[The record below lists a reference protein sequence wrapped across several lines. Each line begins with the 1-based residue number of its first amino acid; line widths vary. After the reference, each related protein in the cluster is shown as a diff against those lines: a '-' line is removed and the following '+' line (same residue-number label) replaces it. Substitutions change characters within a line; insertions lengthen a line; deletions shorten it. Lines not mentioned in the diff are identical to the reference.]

1 MSRASAIYA
10 GWVRHRRYQPRPH
23 TFRYRL
29 FMMYL
34 DLDELP
40 TLFDR
45 YWFWSASRPAPA
57 RFRRRDHFG
66 NPSRPLKEAVLEK
79 VREAT
84 GTAPAGPVRL
94 LTHLAY
100 FGYCFNPVSF
110 FYCFDPAGERVE
122 TIVAEV
128 DNTPWGERHLYV
140 LSPAR
145 DEGRDARHRYRF
157 RKEFHVSPFLP
168 MEIDYDWRFIDPGRF
183 LAVHIDCRRGGA
195 ALFDATMTLKRR
207 EITGASLAEVL
218 AGYPVMTGKVV
229 AAIYWQALRLWLK
242 RTPFFT
248 HPAKRDGIEG
258 A

>member
-1 MSRASAIYA
+1 
-10 GWVRHRRYQPRPH
+10 
-23 TFRYRL
+23 
-29 FMMYL
+29 MMYL

-40 TLFDR
+40 DLFAGR
-45 YWFWSASRPAPA
+45 WFWSASGPALA

-66 NPSRPLKEAVLEK
+66 DPAVPLKQAVIEA

-84 GTAPAGPVRL
+84 GAAPEGPVRL

-110 FYCFDPAGERVE
+110 FYCFDASGAKVR

-140 LSPAR
+140 LSPAH

-168 MEIDYDWRFIDPGRF
+168 MDIDYDWRFIDPGRF
-183 LAVHIDCRRGGA
+183 LAVHIDCRRMGERV
-195 ALFDATMTLKRR
+195 FDATMTMKRR
-207 EITGASLAEVL
+207 EITGTSLAEVL
-218 AGYPVMTGKVV
+218 AWHPFMTGKVF
-229 AAIYWQALRLWLK
+229 ASIYWQAFRLWAR

-248 HPAKRDGIEG
+248 HPARPGGKGG